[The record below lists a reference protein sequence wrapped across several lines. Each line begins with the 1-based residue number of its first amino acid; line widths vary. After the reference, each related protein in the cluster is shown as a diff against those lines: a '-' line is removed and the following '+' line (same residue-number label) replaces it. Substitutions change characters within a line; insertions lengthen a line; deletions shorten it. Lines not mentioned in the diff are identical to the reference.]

1 MSATH
6 EETAS
11 ATVLA
16 EVPPAPVA
24 VPPPPPVEARPPLFD
39 REISWLH
46 FNRRVLGEAENPA
59 VPLLERVKFLSICSN
74 NLDEFLMIRVGEVR
88 DLLAAKVPEGGALH
102 VQSVKLD
109 EIRKRSRTLLEQMYR
124 CLREDLLPSLQKEGI
139 RIERVADLGKKER
152 AVIEEDFARKI
163 EPILTP
169 LAIDPGHPFP
179 FIANLALNLTLQL
192 ESDRGESYVVV
203 VKLPELS
210 PRLVPVG
217 EGRYVLLEDVIS
229 SHVGRLF
236 PGLKLRKSVV
246 FRVVRNSDISI
257 KEEDVQ
263 DLLKSVESELRRR
276 ERREVVW
283 LEIEAGSD
291 EGLVRLLVEQTRSS
305 REDLFFAPGP
315 LKLGDLMQLYLD
327 RNYVNLKD
335 PPFNPRIPAQLAST
349 EDIFSII
356 RRGDILLHR
365 PYDSFTAV
373 V

>member
-59 VPLLERVKFLSICSN
+59 V
-74 NLDEFLMIRVGEVR
+74 
-88 DLLAAKVPEGGALH
+88 
-102 VQSVKLD
+102 
-109 EIRKRSRTLLEQMYR
+109 
-124 CLREDLLPSLQKEGI
+124 
-139 RIERVADLGKKER
+139 
-152 AVIEEDFARKI
+152 IEEDFARNI

-229 SHVGRLF
+229 SHVGRF
-236 PGLKLRKSVV
+236 
-246 FRVVRNSDISI
+246 
-257 KEEDVQ
+257 
-263 DLLKSVESELRRR
+263 
-276 ERREVVW
+276 
-283 LEIEAGSD
+283 
-291 EGLVRLLVEQTRSS
+291 
-305 REDLFFAPGP
+305 
-315 LKLGDLMQLYLD
+315 
-327 RNYVNLKD
+327 
-335 PPFNPRIPAQLAST
+335 
-349 EDIFSII
+349 
-356 RRGDILLHR
+356 
-365 PYDSFTAV
+365 
-373 V
+373 